1 MLGERSGTKV
11 KICGHRTLEDVR
23 AARGADALGFVVATP
38 ASPRNLSVPQAQALI
53 ESARDAHTHTIVLVT
68 TETDPGILAGLVEQ
82 LKPHVL
88 QVHRELSPAKLK
100 EIADALPPA
109 VQLWGLLGIPPD
121 AHAKERVERARELVK
136 APLDAL
142 VLDTH
147 KGSRS
152 GGTGLPHDW
161 GTSARVREAVSPL
174 PVVLAGGL
182 TPENVRAAVERVRPW
197 AVDVS
202 SGVERSGR
210 KCPHT
215 IERFLEEVRRCGT
228 AQAQTLRSGS

>member
-1 MLGERSGTKV
+1 MLGERSGVKV

-38 ASPRNLSVPQAQALI
+38 ASPRNLSLPQAQALM
-53 ESARDAHTHTIVLVT
+53 ESARGSHTIVLVT
-68 TETDPGILAGLVEQ
+68 TESDPQILAGLVER
-82 LKPHVL
+82 LEPHAL

-100 EIADALPPA
+100 EIADALPPT

-121 AHAKERVERARELVK
+121 ARVKERVERARELSK

-147 KGSRS
+147 KGGRS

-161 GTSARVREAVSPL
+161 EISAAVRAAVDL

-182 TPENVRAAVERVRPW
+182 TPENVGAALEEVRPW

-202 SGVERSGR
+202 SGVERDGR
-210 KCPHT
+210 KCPHA
-215 IERFLEEVRRCGT
+215 IERFLEEVRRRGA

>member
-1 MLGERSGTKV
+1 MFGERSGTRV

-38 ASPRNLSVPQAQALI
+38 ASPRNLSRERAQRLI
-53 ESARDAHTHTIVLVT
+53 ESVRGTHTTVLVT
-68 TETDPGILAGLVEQ
+68 TESDPKALAGLVEQ

-147 KGSRS
+147 RGSRS

-161 GTSARVREAVSPL
+161 GTSAAVREAVSPL